1 MPHIPYISHE
11 TGETKNMI
19 FGDFYSQYIRDEFEG
34 YLSPKGRFLP
44 FLVKHGLMEPYKTNL
59 KNHESFFNA
68 VRMFASKTKDT
79 ESVYKRLEAL
89 GKFSQEVLV
98 ADTVLLLFTEFDTIS
113 HLISSC
119 LFQLKKNPD
128 TLSKL
133 MECCDNWGITNVD
146 KSNASSLKDIYENC
160 DYLNYVVKETLRLD
174 GPAVISDLYYTKD
187 EVEICGVPIKTV

>member
-1 MPHIPYISHE
+1 
-11 TGETKNMI
+11 
-19 FGDFYSQYIRDEFEG
+19 
-34 YLSPKGRFLP
+34 
-44 FLVKHGLMEPYKTNL
+44 
-59 KNHESFFNA
+59 
-68 VRMFASKTKDT
+68 MFASKTKDT

-89 GKFSQEVLV
+89 GKFTQEVLV
-98 ADTVLLLFTEFDTIS
+98 ADTVILLFAGFDTIS

-133 MECCDNWGITNVD
+133 MECCDNWGITNVY

-160 DYLNYVVKETLRLD
+160 DYLKYVVKETWWLD

-187 EVEICGVPIKTV
+187 